1 MLKNIPEEVGGGGI
15 KIRFKFEYVMLV
27 KMKRLFV
34 FFFNVWLFSF
44 FFFFGHHFLRVYFQ
58 MLPLEISRFGKEN
71 LR

>member
-1 MLKNIPEEVGGGGI
+1 
-15 KIRFKFEYVMLV
+15 MLV

-44 FFFFGHHFLRVYFQ
+44 SFFFGHHFLRVYLQ